1 MYNMKTKL
9 KTVFKME
16 DAMKNCSRMLVLC
29 MILMIFSC
37 FAAAEGKSVVA
48 TSFPCYD
55 FARQVA
61 GEHCE
66 VRLLIR
72 PGTEVHSYEPSP
84 SDILSIGEA
93 DLFVYIGGSGDVW
106 AEEILS
112 SFSGEGP
119 ATVRLMESVE
129 GIEAEHHHDGYE
141 HSHGELEL
149 DEHIW
154 TSPKN
159 AVRMVE
165 MVAGAMM
172 EAMPEYAADFRANAD
187 AYIEKINQID
197 VCLEQIV
204 AGGKRNELVFADR
217 FPFLYLAHDYHLS
230 YSAAF
235 TSCASDTE
243 PSAQILVEL
252 IQKIVAD
259 RIPVVYTIEMSTGT
273 IARTLAEETGV
284 EILTLH
290 SAQTVTQEEFESG
303 ESYVTLME
311 KNLDAIAKGLNE

>member
-1 MYNMKTKL
+1 MKK
-9 KTVFKME
+9 
-16 DAMKNCSRMLVLC
+16 CCRMLALC
-29 MILMIFSC
+29 MILLILGN
-37 FAAAEGKSVVA
+37 FAVAEGKTVVA

-66 VRLLIR
+66 IKLLIR

-84 SDILSIGEA
+84 SDILSIGGA

-106 AEEILS
+106 AEEILN

-129 GIEAEHHHDGYE
+129 GIEAEHHHDE
-141 HSHGELEL
+141 HDHTHGELEL

-165 MVAGAMM
+165 MVAESMI
-172 EAMPEYAADFRANAD
+172 EAMPEHAGDFRANAD
-187 AYIEKINQID
+187 AYIEKIREID
-197 VCLEQIV
+197 ARLEQIV
-204 AGGKRNELVFADR
+204 AGGRRSELVVADR

-235 TSCASDTE
+235 TSCATDTE

-252 IQKIVAD
+252 IQKIVSD
-259 RIPVVYTIEMSTGT
+259 KIPVVYTIEMSTGT
-273 IARTLAEETGV
+273 IANTLAEETGV